1 MAIRALLLSGD
12 DKAVLA
18 VTQILDELEI
28 AFEHSTETTFGIK
41 RLANQRFDLI
51 LIDCDNEQNATL
63 IFNCIRGSALN
74 KAVIAIAIVNGR
86 GGVPTAFRLGASL
99 VVTKV
104 VALEQARSTLRT
116 ALGMLRKETPEPR
129 TTITPAVAANVA
141 TPEPTH
147 GPLLATN
154 NENQADAVAVP
165 DISATHL
172 PADNPLHGGDSAVQ
186 SAVVV
191 SAPPR
196 PADAPGAEIGAKIV
210 PFQARPRT
218 VQPERAAALPAPI
231 PIKVAQSE
239 AHAAPPAE
247 TKKENES
254 QVPDEGFSGPRNNPA
269 ARNRALALTAA
280 SAMLVGAAICVV
292 WITQPKFRTLASY
305 EFGQLQL
312 SISGL
317 RTEGPS
323 FLSAKTTPVQRPS
336 QSAPSEMPSS
346 QALQPSSTESSE
358 ATADAAPTNTA
369 VPEKNAEL
377 DSSSTRLNPPAP
389 ANATDEESV
398 EKLSHAAVKGR
409 SSSQDVQSSSSL
421 SPHNLKHAVVGMS
434 TESTLLATTAT
445 QKAMVKPGGPLVLP
459 EDVADDSVVSRVRAV
474 YPKLARQKKAHGPV
488 LLQVTVNKDG
498 KVDTIQVL
506 DGSPLLAQS
515 AIDAVKQWR
524 YRPYLHRGEA
534 VAFQTTVSVDFLP

>member
-28 AFEHSTETTFGIK
+28 TFEHCTETTFGIK

-74 KAVIAIAIVNGR
+74 KAVIAIAIVDGR
-86 GGVPTAFRLGASL
+86 GGVPIAFRLGASL
-99 VVTKV
+99 VVTKA
-104 VALEQARSTLRT
+104 VALEQVRSTLRT
-116 ALGMLRKETPEPR
+116 ALGMLRKETPEPC
-129 TTITPAVAANVA
+129 TTITPVMAANA
-141 TPEPTH
+141 STPEPIH
-147 GPLLATN
+147 DPILATN

-165 DISATHL
+165 DVSATQS
-172 PADNPLHGGDSAVQ
+172 PAGGLLRAVESVVRSA
-186 SAVVV
+186 AVVPE
-191 SAPPR
+191 PPR
-196 PADAPGAEIGAKIV
+196 PADGPAAEIGAKIV

-218 VQPERAAALPAPI
+218 VQPEQAAALPAPI
-231 PIKVAQSE
+231 PIKSPQSE
-239 AHAAPPAE
+239 IHAAPPGE
-247 TKKENES
+247 PKKQNEN
-254 QVPDEGFSGPRNNPA
+254 QVPDEVFSGRRKNPA
-269 ARNRALALTAA
+269 PRNRALALTAA
-280 SAMLVGAAICVV
+280 SAVLLGAAI
-292 WITQPKFRTLASY
+292 WLAWTTQPKFRTLVWY
-305 EFGQLQL
+305 EFGQPKLG
-312 SISGL
+312 ISGL
-317 RTEGPS
+317 RAEGPS
-323 FLSAKTTPVQRPS
+323 FPSAKTTPVQRPS

-389 ANATDEESV
+389 ANATDEQSV
-398 EKLSHAAVKGR
+398 QKLSHAAVKGR

-488 LLQVTVNKDG
+488 LLQVVVNKDG

-506 DGSPLLAQS
+506 KGSPFLAQS
-515 AIDAVKQWR
+515 AMDAVKQWR